1 MTKCDRT
8 REGDEMKSGDKV
20 KHVSGHTYVI
30 LRIVGEDA
38 HVIKA
43 DGGYYCG
50 IIPLGELKPCESGHY
65 LCWVQGKSEPKVQHP
80 TLTEAQAEAER
91 LARLEGR
98 KVSVMKVFG
107 VATPETTVKWEAM

>member
-1 MTKCDRT
+1 
-8 REGDEMKSGDKV
+8 MKSGDKV
-20 KHVSGHTYVI
+20 KHVSGHKYSI
-30 LRIVGEDA
+30 LSIAGNTA
-38 HVIKA
+38 HVIDA
-43 DGGYYCG
+43 HEGFYAGTV
-50 IIPLGELKPCESGHY
+50 PLDMLKPVEDGHY

-98 KVSVMKVFG
+98 KVTVMKVVG